1 MYKRNGKELTCN
13 EMPIYDENI
22 LKYFNILTIALTLF
36 LSENIIPRDFI
47 TFLFSKPNIFN
58 FTNLLQLLSL
68 QILG

>member
-1 MYKRNGKELTCN
+1 
-13 EMPIYDENI
+13 MPIYDENI

-47 TFLFSKPNIFN
+47 TFLFSTPNIFN
-58 FTNLLQLLSL
+58 FTNLLQLLNL